1 MSTIKEFIISLFE
14 SSKERLKNPIIG
26 AFLISWAAVNWR
38 IVLTILLSNKSIEDR
53 IEIINTQYSDFL
65 YVVWL
70 PLIFA
75 LFYLLVLPYVMSL
88 FDWLSVWAITYR
100 KKISHGHRMK
110 DLENRLE
117 IATEERQLELIKQ
130 GSPDVSKL
138 KDEIEQLEKE
148 KEDLLYKL
156 SGHEKSRKSTDSN
169 ESEESEDRVE
179 KDEENEPS
187 GKDDSN
193 DSKSTK
199 KKTTTKKPQK
209 TEASVLQD
217 YKLPSSKNY
226 PSMRDNVIRNIAKS
240 EKEWIL
246 IYSFYASD
254 FGKKEFTRDHLL
266 AAYDETKRKTNSR
279 HANLSN
285 NLNALVKQS
294 LIRYLNDNEMLL
306 TDEGISL
313 SEEILNR

>member
-1 MSTIKEFIISLFE
+1 
-14 SSKERLKNPIIG
+14 
-26 AFLISWAAVNWR
+26 
-38 IVLTILLSNKSIEDR
+38 
-53 IEIINTQYSDFL
+53 
-65 YVVWL
+65 
-70 PLIFA
+70 
-75 LFYLLVLPYVMSL
+75 
-88 FDWLSVWAITYR
+88 
-100 KKISHGHRMK
+100 MK

-156 SGHEKSRKSTDSN
+156 SGHEKASKSTDSDEN
-169 ESEESEDRVE
+169 EESEDRVE
-179 KDEENEPS
+179 TDEENEPS

-199 KKTTTKKPQK
+199 KKKTPKKPQK
-209 TEASVLQD
+209 TEVPDLQD